1 MNAPCRNLPIVPSSR
16 GFFGFPIQCAGSTT
30 PLKRTSAGER
40 FMMGMIVGAG
50 LMSFAF
56 KYHVM
61 YAKDGL
67 VLIPKKQA
75 SLSDPYVDVRS
86 WKFSDWQAHPD
97 LVQSLMA
104 NGRSDLIS
112 GPATDLLHDLQ
123 RKMDKAEKPDD
134 DSRIE

>member
-1 MNAPCRNLPIVPSSR
+1 
-16 GFFGFPIQCAGSTT
+16 
-30 PLKRTSAGER
+30 
-40 FMMGMIVGAG
+40 MGMIVGAG